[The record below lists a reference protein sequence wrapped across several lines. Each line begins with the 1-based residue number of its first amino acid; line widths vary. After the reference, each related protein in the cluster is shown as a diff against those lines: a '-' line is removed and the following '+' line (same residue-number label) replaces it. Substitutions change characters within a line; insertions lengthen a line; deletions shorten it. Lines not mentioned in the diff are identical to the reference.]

1 MDQKASILSGEDRL
15 IDRFFRPLVK
25 DAGALGL
32 FDDAACITPPPGHD
46 IVLTVDASIAGIHF
60 FADDPADLVAKKVLR
75 VNLSDLAAK
84 GARPLGALLSLSIP
98 DTVSEDWLAAFS
110 QGLGADLDQFGCPLL
125 GGDTTRTSGGT
136 TLSITAIGVVPSG
149 SMVKRS
155 GARPGDHI
163 VVTGTLGD
171 SSLGLELRKRP
182 DAQGFAQLGESERK
196 HLADRYL
203 LPQPRLAIVDALRE
217 AAHAAIDLSD
227 GLVGDLAKLAAASGV
242 AAQIEARAVPLSVA
256 ARAVLAGAPERLE
269 TVLTGG
275 DDYEIAAAVPEN
287 RLAALKEAATEA
299 KVTITTI
306 GRIETGSSVT
316 VRGSDGQPLAL
327 KRASF
332 SHF

>member
-32 FDDAACITPPPGHD
+32 FDDAACITPPAGHD
-46 IVLTVDASIAGIHF
+46 IVLTVDASIAGVHF
-60 FADDPADLVAKKVLR
+60 FADDPADLVAKKSLR

-98 DTVSEDWLAAFS
+98 ETVSEDWLAAFS
-110 QGLGADLDQFGCPLL
+110 HGLGADLDQFGCPLL
-125 GGDTTRTSGGT
+125 GGDTTRTTGGT
-136 TLSITAIGVVPSG
+136 TISITAIGTVPRG

-155 GARPGDHI
+155 GARPGEHV

-182 DAQGFAQLGESERK
+182 DAPGFAQLGDDEK
-196 HLADRYL
+196 AHLAERYL
-203 LPQPRLAIVDALRE
+203 LPQPRLALADALRE
-217 AAHAAIDLSD
+217 AATAAIDISD
-227 GLVGDLAKLAAASGV
+227 GLVGDLAKLASASGV
-242 AAQIEARAVPLSVA
+242 AAHIEAKSVPLSPA
-256 ARAVLAGAPERLE
+256 ARVVLAGAPERLE

-287 RLAALKEAATEA
+287 RLAALKEAAKEA
-299 KVTITTI
+299 GVMVTTI
-306 GRIETGSSVT
+306 GRIETGDSVT
-316 VRGSDGQPLAL
+316 VRGPNGQPLTL

>member
-1 MDQKASILSGEDRL
+1 MDQRTSLLSGEDRL

-32 FDDAACITPPPGHD
+32 FDDAACVTPPAGHD
-46 IVLTVDASIAGIHF
+46 IVLTVDASTSGIHF
-60 FADDPADLVAKKVLR
+60 FADDPADLVAQKSLR

-98 DTVSEDWLAAFS
+98 ETVSEEWLAAFS
-110 QGLGADLDQFGCPLL
+110 QGLGADLDRFGCPLL
-125 GGDTTRTSGGT
+125 GGDTTRTNGT
-136 TLSITAIGVVPSG
+136 TTISITAIGTVPHG
-149 SMVKRS
+149 RMVKRS
-155 GARPGDHI
+155 GAQPGDHV

-182 DAQGFAQLGESERK
+182 EAPGFAQLKDEEK
-196 HLADRYL
+196 AHLAERYL
-203 LPQPRLAIVDALRE
+203 LPRPRLILADAMRE
-217 AAHAAIDLSD
+217 TAHAAIDISD

-242 AAQIEARAVPLSVA
+242 AARIEAKAVPLSPA

-275 DDYEIAAAVPEN
+275 DDYEILAAIPEN
-287 RLAALKEAATEA
+287 RLAVLKEAAKEA
-299 KVTITTI
+299 KVAVTTI
-306 GRIETGSSVT
+306 GRIEPGNSVT
-316 VRGSDGQPLAL
+316 VQGPDGQPLAL

>member
-32 FDDAACITPPPGHD
+32 FDDAACLTPPSGHD
-46 IVLTVDASIAGIHF
+46 LVLTVDASVAGIHF
-60 FADDPADLVAKKVLR
+60 FADDPADVVAKKALR

-84 GARPLGALLSLSIP
+84 GARPLGVLLSLSIP

-110 QGLGADLDQFGCPLL
+110 QGLGADLDAYRCPLL
-125 GGDTTRTSGGT
+125 GGDTTRTGGST
-136 TLSITAIGVVPSG
+136 TISITAIGTVPRG
-149 SMVKRS
+149 TMVKRS
-155 GARPGDHI
+155 GARPGDHV

-182 DAQGFAQLGESERK
+182 DAQGFAQLGENERQ
-196 HLADRYL
+196 HLADRYF
-203 LPQPRLAIVDALRE
+203 LPQPRLAVAEALRE
-217 AAHAAIDLSD
+217 AAHAAIDISD
-227 GLVGDLAKLAAASGV
+227 GLVGDLGKLAAASGV
-242 AAQIEARAVPLSVA
+242 SAHIEARAVPLSAA
-256 ARAVLAGAPERLE
+256 ARAVLAAAPERLE

-287 RLAALKEAATEA
+287 RLAALKEAANEA
-299 KVTITTI
+299 KVAVTTI
-306 GRIETGSSVT
+306 GRIETGKSVT
-316 VRGSDGQPLAL
+316 VRGPDGQPLTL

>member
-1 MDQKASILSGEDRL
+1 MDQKTAILSGEDRL

-32 FDDAACITPPPGHD
+32 FDDAACLTPPPGHD
-46 IVLTVDASIAGIHF
+46 IVLTVDASIAGVHF
-60 FADDPADLVAKKVLR
+60 FADDPADLVAKKALR

-110 QGLGADLDQFGCPLL
+110 QGLGADFDLFACPLL

-136 TLSITAIGVVPSG
+136 TLSITAIGVVPAG
-149 SMVKRS
+149 TMIRRS

-171 SSLGLELRKRP
+171 SALGLELRKRP
-182 DAQGFAQLGESERK
+182 DAQGFAQLGESEK
-196 HLADRYL
+196 AHLADRYL
-203 LPQPRLAIVDALRE
+203 LPQPRLAIVEALRE
-217 AAHAAIDLSD
+217 AAHAAMDISD

-242 AAQIEARAVPLSVA
+242 AAQIEVRSVPLSAA

-275 DDYEIAAAVPEN
+275 DDYEIVAAVPEN
-287 RLAALKEAATEA
+287 RLTALKEAANEA
-299 KVTITTI
+299 KVAVTTI
-306 GRIETGSSVT
+306 GRIETGNSVT
-316 VRGSDGQPLAL
+316 VRGPDGQPLLL

>member
-1 MDQKASILSGEDRL
+1 MDQTASILSGEDRL

-32 FDDAACITPPPGHD
+32 FDDAACVTPPDGHD
-46 IVLTVDASIAGIHF
+46 LVLTVDASIAGVHF
-60 FADDPADLVAKKVLR
+60 FADDPADLIAKKVLR

-98 DTVSEDWLAAFS
+98 DTVSEEWLGAFS
-110 QGLGADLDQFGCPLL
+110 QGLGADLDQYGCPLL
-125 GGDTTRTSGGT
+125 GGDTTRTTGGT
-136 TLSITAIGVVPSG
+136 TISITAIGVVPRG
-149 SMVKRS
+149 SMIRRS
-155 GARPGDHI
+155 GACPGDHI

-182 DAQGFAQLGESERK
+182 DAPGFAQLAEREK
-196 HLADRYL
+196 EHLAGRYL
-203 LPQPRLAIVDALRE
+203 LPQPRLAFAAALRE
-217 AAHAAIDLSD
+217 AAHAAIDISD
-227 GLVGDLAKLAAASGV
+227 GLVGDLGKVAAASGV
-242 AAQIEARAVPLSVA
+242 AAHIDARAVPLSAA
-256 ARAVLAGAPERLE
+256 ARAVLAEAPERLE

-287 RLAALKEAATEA
+287 RLAALREAANEA
-299 KVTITTI
+299 GIAVTTI
-306 GRIETGSSVT
+306 GRIETGDGVT
-316 VRGSDGQPLAL
+316 VRGPDGQPFAP

>member
-60 FADDPADLVAKKVLR
+60 FADDPADLVAKKALR

-110 QGLGADLDQFGCPLL
+110 QGLGADLEQFGCPLL

-136 TLSITAIGVVPSG
+136 TLSITAIGAVPSG
-149 SMVKRS
+149 SMIKRS

-203 LPQPRLAIVDALRE
+203 LPQPRLAIADALRE
-217 AAHAAIDLSD
+217 AAHAAIDISD